1 MVKEVREEQEMEI
14 PDYDSYGIEF
24 DPAERFV
31 RTEKGVALKLWLS
44 RPGLGRALYQLELTL
59 AEAELHHASL
69 CRALNGVY
77 PIEMC
82 CRDLV
87 SRPSN
92 MAIATPWSD

>member
-1 MVKEVREEQEMEI
+1 MSNKDRKDGELEVSE
-14 PDYDSYGIEF
+14 YDSYGVEF
-24 DPAERFV
+24 SPAERFV

-44 RPGLGRALYQLELTL
+44 RPGLGKALYRLDLTL

-87 SRPSN
+87 SRPST
-92 MAIATPWSD
+92 MAVESPWSQ